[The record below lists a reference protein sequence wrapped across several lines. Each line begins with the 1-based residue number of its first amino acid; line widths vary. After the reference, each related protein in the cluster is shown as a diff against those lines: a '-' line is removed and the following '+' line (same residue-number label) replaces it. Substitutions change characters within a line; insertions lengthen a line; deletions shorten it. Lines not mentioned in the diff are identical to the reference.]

1 MTIHDRPDGDVT
13 PKGHPHRRQ
22 KDDDGKYSDD
32 ESQIT
37 QGVTAATVTKG
48 IKQFAIG
55 LNAN

>member
-1 MTIHDRPDGDVT
+1 MTTYDRTDDAFT

-37 QGVTAATVTKG
+37 QGVTAATVTKS